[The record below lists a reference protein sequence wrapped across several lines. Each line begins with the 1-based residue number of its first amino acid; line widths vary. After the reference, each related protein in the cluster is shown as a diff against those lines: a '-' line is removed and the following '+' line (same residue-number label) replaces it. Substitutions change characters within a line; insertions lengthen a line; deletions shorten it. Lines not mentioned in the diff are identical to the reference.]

1 MCETMMEPRDNFV
14 TREAHWEL
22 VRGTKE
28 RVVVG
33 VGNQPAEFYDTLEEA
48 AEQMSAMLKRTILA
62 MPQNGALVLTLDGRW
77 S

>member
-1 MCETMMEPRDNFV
+1 MCKTMIDPRNAFV

-28 RVVVG
+28 RVVAS
-33 VGNQPAEFYDTLEEA
+33 VGNQPAKFYDTLEEA
-48 AEQMSAMLKRTILA
+48 AEQMSEMIKRTILA
-62 MPQNGALVLTLDGRW
+62 MPQNGAIVLTLDGRW